1 MTYEEK
7 EDSREVILVGYY
19 NVLFYLIF
27 RVGLDEYKKD
37 ILIERIRS
45 GERMVMKDIYR
56 WCEGHQVPFW
66 TKFIYR
72 KDFSVKA
79 NLWNL
84 YSYCRFVYEIR
95 GTHYNMDNKIVN
107 GKLIINCFHLEVPEG
122 KSMAE
127 GKKVDDCYVKVDWD
141 NNKQTFRMY

>member
-56 WCEGHQVPFW
+56 WCEGHQIPRHDS
-66 TKFIYR
+66 R
-72 KDFSVKA
+72 KAGVGLAEVGIPVSQEADIQ
-79 NLWNL
+79 
-84 YSYCRFVYEIR
+84 IR
-95 GTHYNMDNKIVN
+95 
-107 GKLIINCFHLEVPEG
+107 LLLL
-122 KSMAE
+122 
-127 GKKVDDCYVKVDWD
+127 
-141 NNKQTFRMY
+141 

>member
-37 ILIERIRS
+37 ILIEHIRS

-95 GTHYNMDNKIVN
+95 GTHYNMDNK
-107 GKLIINCFHLEVPEG
+107 K
-122 KSMAE
+122 
-127 GKKVDDCYVKVDWD
+127 
-141 NNKQTFRMY
+141 

>member
-1 MTYEEK
+1 MAYEEK
-7 EDSREVILVGYY
+7 EDSKEVILVEYY

-27 RVGLDEYKKD
+27 RVSLDEYKKD

-45 GERMVMKDIYR
+45 GEQMVMKDIYR

-84 YSYCRFVYEIR
+84 YSYFRFRNE
-95 GTHYNMDNKIVN
+95 
-107 GKLIINCFHLEVPEG
+107 L
-122 KSMAE
+122 
-127 GKKVDDCYVKVDWD
+127 KKFK
-141 NNKQTFRMY
+141 NHQ

>member
-19 NVLFYLIF
+19 IVLFYLIF

-56 WCEGHQVPFW
+56 WCGGHQVPFW

-95 GTHYNMDNKIVN
+95 GTHYNMDNK
-107 GKLIINCFHLEVPEG
+107 K
-122 KSMAE
+122 
-127 GKKVDDCYVKVDWD
+127 
-141 NNKQTFRMY
+141 

>member
-45 GERMVMKDIYR
+45 GERMVMK
-56 WCEGHQVPFW
+56 GLL
-66 TKFIYR
+66 
-72 KDFSVKA
+72 
-79 NLWNL
+79 LW
-84 YSYCRFVYEIR
+84 YESQR
-95 GTHYNMDNKIVN
+95 
-107 GKLIINCFHLEVPEG
+107 
-122 KSMAE
+122 
-127 GKKVDDCYVKVDWD
+127 
-141 NNKQTFRMY
+141 

>member
-72 KDFSVKA
+72 IFLLRQTCGICIHIAVSYMKLGEPIIIWIIKSKGTVDKRLDRDKDNPSAAKKETI
-79 NLWNL
+79 
-84 YSYCRFVYEIR
+84 SP
-95 GTHYNMDNKIVN
+95 
-107 GKLIINCFHLEVPEG
+107 LE
-122 KSMAE
+122 
-127 GKKVDDCYVKVDWD
+127 
-141 NNKQTFRMY
+141 

>member
-45 GERMVMKDIYR
+45 GERMVMN
-56 WCEGHQVPFW
+56 C
-66 TKFIYR
+66 
-72 KDFSVKA
+72 
-79 NLWNL
+79 LL
-84 YSYCRFVYEIR
+84 YTSPSPRDPK
-95 GTHYNMDNKIVN
+95 T
-107 GKLIINCFHLEVPEG
+107 
-122 KSMAE
+122 S
-127 GKKVDDCYVKVDWD
+127 
-141 NNKQTFRMY
+141 RMPSSA

>member
-72 KDFSVKA
+72 KDFSVNRIILK
-79 NLWNL
+79 N
-84 YSYCRFVYEIR
+84 CRLAL
-95 GTHYNMDNKIVN
+95 TH
-107 GKLIINCFHLEVPEG
+107 CARSRP
-122 KSMAE
+122 
-127 GKKVDDCYVKVDWD
+127 
-141 NNKQTFRMY
+141 RMVTWWLRILLLK

>member
-56 WCEGHQVPFW
+56 WCEGQYYCFSGADLKSPAITGCNEHSICAGSGSENTDSEQYGYW
-66 TKFIYR
+66 TL
-72 KDFSVKA
+72 FSV
-79 NLWNL
+79 WT
-84 YSYCRFVYEIR
+84 V
-95 GTHYNMDNKIVN
+95 
-107 GKLIINCFHLEVPEG
+107 
-122 KSMAE
+122 
-127 GKKVDDCYVKVDWD
+127 
-141 NNKQTFRMY
+141 

>member
-56 WCEGHQVPFW
+56 WCEGHP
-66 TKFIYR
+66 K
-72 KDFSVKA
+72 KCC
-79 NLWNL
+79 L
-84 YSYCRFVYEIR
+84 
-95 GTHYNMDNKIVN
+95 M
-107 GKLIINCFHLEVPEG
+107 GKR
-122 KSMAE
+122 
-127 GKKVDDCYVKVDWD
+127 
-141 NNKQTFRMY
+141 RMSEQK

>member
-27 RVGLDEYKKD
+27 RVGLAEYKKD

-95 GTHYNMDNKIVN
+95 GTHYNMDNK
-107 GKLIINCFHLEVPEG
+107 K
-122 KSMAE
+122 
-127 GKKVDDCYVKVDWD
+127 
-141 NNKQTFRMY
+141 

>member
-45 GERMVMKDIYR
+45 GERREPWRKKER
-56 WCEGHQVPFW
+56 TEG
-66 TKFIYR
+66 R
-72 KDFSVKA
+72 
-79 NLWNL
+79 
-84 YSYCRFVYEIR
+84 
-95 GTHYNMDNKIVN
+95 
-107 GKLIINCFHLEVPEG
+107 
-122 KSMAE
+122 
-127 GKKVDDCYVKVDWD
+127 
-141 NNKQTFRMY
+141 